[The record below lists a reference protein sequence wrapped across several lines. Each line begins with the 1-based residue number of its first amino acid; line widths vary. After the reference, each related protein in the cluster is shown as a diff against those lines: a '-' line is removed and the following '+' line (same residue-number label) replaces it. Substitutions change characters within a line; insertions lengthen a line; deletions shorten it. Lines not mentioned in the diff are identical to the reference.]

1 MESIIGVCVQGT
13 VCILQQG
20 KKDSNMADFYH
31 REELGRNH
39 KVMNELHGK
48 PYVHWRKMF
57 TLPGLGTGGW

>member
-1 MESIIGVCVQGT
+1 MKRYDKRGHRPQRLSW
-13 VCILQQG
+13 QG
-20 KKDSNMADFYH
+20 KKDSSMADFHH

-57 TLPGLGTGGW
+57 TLPGLGPGG